1 MSWLRQLT
9 SRFPALVIAR
19 RNISRAR
26 TRSLLA
32 AAAIMIGVVAIGAIG
47 AGGAAFKQSQL
58 DQIQEQ
64 GATNVYVVPGFDK
77 EARYFDRTDLLRIEE
92 TVGGAGIV
100 ATESR
105 SMEYRV
111 RSNRRRSVGATYLE
125 DPRLLYE
132 VARGEIPV
140 NWRRSAVLSHQ
151 FAAEYGLEPGDR
163 VTLFR
168 EQKTPTGTVETKHTY
183 RVTAVLAESA
193 AFGVDEVFLPIE
205 ATGDR
210 RYSQVRVTTQS
221 VTEAEAAAA
230 ALREK
235 FNGRKDEL
243 IVFELT
249 SLVRLFKSIV
259 DGINVFL
266 AGLGSLSLLVAGVS
280 IANTML
286 MSVTKRREEIG
297 VLRAVGY
304 SKVDILRILLVEAA
318 LLGAM
323 GAALGIAL
331 ALLVVLAANAIFLGS
346 PFAFTAESLL
356 YLGGAVAFGIAT
368 SLIAGA
374 YPAWRAA
381 SERPVEALRG

>member
-1 MSWLRQLT
+1 MSWLRRIT
-9 SRFPALVIAR
+9 GRFPSVVIAR

-47 AGGAAFKQSQL
+47 AGGAAFKESQL
-58 DQIQEQ
+58 DRIQEQ
-64 GATNVYVVPGFDK
+64 GATNVYVSPGFDK
-77 EARYFDRTDLLRIEE
+77 ADRYFDRTDLMRIDE

-111 RSNRRRSVGATYLE
+111 RSNRQRSLSVTYLD
-125 DPRLLYE
+125 DPRRLYE
-132 VARGEIPV
+132 VAAGEIPT
-140 NWRRSAVLSHQ
+140 NWRRSAVVSHE
-151 FAAEYGLEPGDR
+151 FAMDYDLDPGDR
-163 VTLFR
+163 IVLSPGTDEGETAEFR
-168 EQKTPTGTVETKHTY
+168 AY
-183 RVTAVLAESA
+183 RVTAVLAETQ
-193 AFGVDEVFLPIE
+193 AFGVDQVYLPIE

-210 RYSQVRVTTQS
+210 RYGQVRITTES
-221 VTEAEAAAA
+221 VDEAEAAAT
-230 ALREK
+230 ALREE
-235 FNGRKDEL
+235 FNGRKDTL

-259 DGINVFL
+259 NGINVFL

-318 LLGAM
+318 LLGAI
-323 GAALGIAL
+323 GAGIGIAL

-346 PFAFTAESLL
+346 PFAFTSGSIL
-356 YLGGAVAFGIAT
+356 YLVGAVAFGIGT
-368 SLIAGA
+368 SLVAGA

-381 SERPVEALRG
+381 NERPVEALRG

>member
-1 MSWLRQLT
+1 MSWLRRIT
-9 SRFPALVIAR
+9 GRFPSIVIAR

-32 AAAIMIGVVAIGAIG
+32 AAAITIGVVAIAAIG
-47 AGGAAFKQSQL
+47 GGGAAFKESQL
-58 DQIQEQ
+58 DRIQEQ
-64 GATNVYVVPGFDK
+64 GATNVYVSPGFDK
-77 EARYFDRTDLLRIEE
+77 EDRYFDQTDLMRIEE

-111 RSNRRRSVGATYLE
+111 RSDRSRAISATYLE

-132 VARGEIPV
+132 VAAGEIPK
-140 NWRRSAVLSHQ
+140 NWRRSAVVSHE
-151 FAAEYGLEPGDR
+151 FAADYDLEPGDR
-163 VTLFR
+163 IVL
-168 EQKTPTGTVETKHTY
+168 TPETDEGETAEDRTY

-210 RYSQVRVTTQS
+210 RYGQVRITTQS
-221 VTEAEAAAA
+221 VDEAEAAASS
-230 ALREK
+230 LRAE
-235 FNGRKDEL
+235 FNGRKDQL
-243 IVFELT
+243 LVFELT
-249 SLVRLFKSIV
+249 SLVRLFRSIV
-259 DGINVFL
+259 NGINLFL

-304 SKVDILRILLVEAA
+304 SKTDILRILLVEAA
-318 LLGAM
+318 MLGAI
-323 GAALGIAL
+323 GAGIGIAL
-331 ALLVVLAANAIFLGS
+331 ALLVVLAANAVFLGS
-346 PFAFTAESLL
+346 PFAFTTETLL
-356 YLGGAVAFGIAT
+356 YLVGAVGFGIAT

>member
-1 MSWLRQLT
+1 MSWLRELT
-9 SRFPALVIAR
+9 GRFPSLIIAR

-58 DQIQEQ
+58 DRIQEQ
-64 GATNVYVVPGFDK
+64 GATNVYVSPGFDK
-77 EARYFDRTDLLRIEE
+77 TERNFDRTDLLRIEE

-105 SMEYRV
+105 SFEYRI
-111 RSNRRRSVGATYLE
+111 RPAREATISATYLE

-132 VARGEIPV
+132 VAAGEIPR
-140 NWRRSAVLSHQ
+140 NWRRSAVVSNE
-151 FAAEYGLEPGDR
+151 FARQYDLEPGDR
-163 VTLFR
+163 ITL
-168 EQKTPTGTVETKHTY
+168 TPDTDEGETAESRTY
-183 RVTAVLAESA
+183 RVTAVLAETA

-205 ATGDR
+205 ETGDR
-210 RYSQVRVTTQS
+210 TYSQVRVTTQS
-221 VTEAEAAAA
+221 VDEAEAAAE
-230 ALREK
+230 ALRSE
-235 FNGRKDEL
+235 FNGRKDTL

-249 SLVRLFKSIV
+249 SLVRLFRSIV

-304 SKVDILRILLVEAA
+304 SKVAILRILLVEAA
-318 LLGAM
+318 LLGVI
-323 GAALGIAL
+323 GAGIGIAL
-331 ALLVVLAANAIFLGS
+331 ALLVVLAANAIFLGD
-346 PFAFTAESLL
+346 PFAFTGESLL
-356 YLGGAVAFGIAT
+356 YLVGAVVFGIVT
-368 SLIAGA
+368 SLVAGA

-381 SERPVEALRG
+381 KERPVEALRG

>member
-1 MSWLRQLT
+1 MSLLRRLT
-9 SRFPALVIAR
+9 GRFPSVVIAR
-19 RNISRAR
+19 RNVSRAR

-32 AAAIMIGVVAIGAIG
+32 AAAIMIGVVAIAGIG

-58 DQIQEQ
+58 DRIQEQ
-64 GATNVYVVPGFDK
+64 GATNVYVSPGFDK
-77 EARYFDRTDLLRIEE
+77 EDRHFDRTDLMRIDE

-105 SMEYRV
+105 SMEYRR
-111 RSNRRRSVGATYLE
+111 RSNRERGVSVTYLD
-125 DPRLLYE
+125 DPRRLYD
-132 VARGEIPV
+132 VAAGEIPK
-140 NWRRSAVLSHQ
+140 NWRRSAVVSRE
-151 FAAEYGLEPGDR
+151 FAADNDLEPGDR
-163 VTLFR
+163 IVLAPETDEDETGEFR
-168 EQKTPTGTVETKHTY
+168 AY
-183 RVTAVLAESA
+183 RVTAVLAETQ
-193 AFGVDEVFLPIE
+193 AFGVDQVYLPIE

-210 RYSQVRVTTQS
+210 QYGQVRITTQS
-221 VTEAEAAAA
+221 VEEAEAAAT
-230 ALREK
+230 ALREE
-235 FNGRKDEL
+235 FNGRKDTL

-249 SLVRLFKSIV
+249 SLVRLFTSIV
-259 DGINVFL
+259 NGINLFL

-318 LLGAM
+318 LLGAI
-323 GAALGIAL
+323 GAGIGIAL

-346 PFAFTAESLL
+346 PFAFTSGSLL
-356 YLGGAVAFGIAT
+356 YLVGAVVFGIGT
-368 SLIAGA
+368 SLVAGA

-381 SERPVEALRG
+381 NERPVEALRG